1 MRLVFAAAAAVI
13 GTGLAISAAPV
24 PKDKTTAEKL
34 VGTWK
39 LVKSSQGTPD
49 DVTFLVTF
57 SDKGEMTLKVEPKD
71 KDAEAI
77 TLKGKYKLVD
87 ADKKGEE
94 KIDYEMDNGTGGKKQ
109 EVLKIKKLTDDELVT
124 TDPEDIKE
132 EFKRVKE
139 KKKDEDKK

>member
-1 MRLVFAAAAAVI
+1 
-13 GTGLAISAAPV
+13 
-24 PKDKTTAEKL
+24 
-34 VGTWK
+34 
-39 LVKSSQGTPD
+39 VKSSQGAPED
-49 DVTFLVTF
+49 STFLVTF

-94 KIDYEMDNGTGGKKQ
+94 KIDYEMDNGTGGTKK

-124 TDPEDIKE
+124 TDPDDIKE
-132 EFKRVKE
+132 EFKRVKDE
-139 KKKDEDKK
+139 KKKDDK

>member
-1 MRLVFAAAAAVI
+1 V
-13 GTGLAISAAPV
+13 SANPV
-24 PKDKTTAEKL
+24 PKEKTVAEKL

-39 LVKSSQGTPD
+39 LVKSSQGTPE

-57 SDKGEMTLKVEPKD
+57 GEKGEMTLKIEPKD
-71 KDAEAI
+71 KDADPV

-87 ADKKGEE
+87 GDKKGEE

-124 TDPEDIKE
+124 TDPDDIKE
-132 EFKRVKE
+132 EFKRVKDA
-139 KKKDEDKK
+139 KKKDDK

>member
-1 MRLVFAAAAAVI
+1 MRLVLAAAAAVI
-13 GTGLAISAAPV
+13 GTGLAVSAAPV
-24 PKDKTTAEKL
+24 PKEKTVAEKL

-39 LVKSSQGTPD
+39 LVKSSQGAPE

-71 KDAEAI
+71 KDADAI

-94 KIDYEMDNGTGGKKQ
+94 KIDYEMDNGTGGTKK
-109 EVLKIKKLTDDELVT
+109 EVLKIKRLTDDELVT
-124 TDPEDIKE
+124 TDPDDIKE

-139 KKKDEDKK
+139 DKKKEDK